1 MQAKSSTAAL
11 IAMTQLASSLGKDRS
26 SKAGRRQALHKPSV
40 HLYVC
45 PAVLLNYLQ
54 KCPSDT
60 PKQCSQGLEGACV
73 GEKRKLH
80 IPPALGY
87 GKS

>member
-1 MQAKSSTAAL
+1 
-11 IAMTQLASSLGKDRS
+11 MTQLASSLDKDRS
-26 SKAGRRQALHKPSV
+26 SRAGRRQALHESSV
-40 HLYVC
+40 HLSVC
-45 PAVLLNYLQ
+45 PGALLNYLQ

-60 PKQCSQGLEGACV
+60 LQQCSQGLEGACV

-87 GKS
+87 GKLGKS

>member
-1 MQAKSSTAAL
+1 
-11 IAMTQLASSLGKDRS
+11 MTQLASSLDKVRS
-26 SKAGRRQALHKPSV
+26 SKAGRRRARHESTVLFYGCPGALLKYPR
-40 HLYVC
+40 
-45 PAVLLNYLQ
+45 

-60 PKQCSQGLEGACV
+60 LKQRSQGLEGACV